1 MKWGIKT
8 IMIEVKPYSI
18 NLDDI
23 TMEEMQ
29 IIKLLKNKN
38 RMEQDQIL
46 AEIEREKNNV
56 YE

>member
-1 MKWGIKT
+1 
-8 IMIEVKPYSI
+8 
-18 NLDDI
+18 
-23 TMEEMQ
+23 MEELTAEEIR
-29 IIKLLKNKN
+29 IIQLFKNKN